1 MRERWIR
8 DPAKGNEWHGYALRV
23 ALGFPDTYSVGMANL
38 GFLWVYHLLNGCPEV
53 RCDRFFDADRQLK
66 YGERLSTV
74 ETGRALSEYDVVAFS
89 VPYEG
94 GYPAIP
100 RMLMRGGIEPR
111 AERRSQGPLVLV
123 GGVAASGNS
132 EPIADFVDVVFI
144 GEAEAGM
151 HRLVKLLIDAK
162 HNRMGEELRS
172 ELRKLPGLYLPSDYI
187 HRYSADGRLE
197 AIEAAAGSREKV
209 ESVHSPAQ
217 FEAAHSP
224 VVTDASVFPDRFLV
238 EASRGC
244 PYRCRFCLAA
254 HTSGRFRESGGVD
267 EAVAAGLATT
277 TKVGVIGTAF
287 TRSAGLKRIC
297 GDVWK
302 AGGRVSFSSVR
313 MDAGAIELLSEIGPT
328 LDLES
333 IAVAPEVAT
342 RRLGRV
348 IGKSANEDLD
358 VFVESGE
365 PAGLKKLRLYFLIG
379 VPGETESD
387 VVAIAEKVK
396 DVRNRSGWKVT
407 CSVTPMV
414 PKPFTP
420 MQWAAFPRAEELKGK
435 AELLKRELKDEKGIV
450 LKVESLRLTRE
461 QAILARGDRRLG
473 PVLYEAAVRTIRSG
487 EKVSWSALLKEN
499 GLSAEMYTES
509 ERGESEKF
517 PWETVFHGTGREQLY
532 GEYEKSVDAA
542 RSGGNG

>member
-1 MRERWIR
+1 
-8 DPAKGNEWHGYALRV
+8 
-23 ALGFPDTYSVGMANL
+23 
-38 GFLWVYHLLNGCPEV
+38 
-53 RCDRFFDADRQLK
+53 
-66 YGERLSTV
+66 
-74 ETGRALSEYDVVAFS
+74 
-89 VPYEG
+89 
-94 GYPAIP
+94 
-100 RMLMRGGIEPR
+100 
-111 AERRSQGPLVLV
+111 
-123 GGVAASGNS
+123 
-132 EPIADFVDVVFI
+132 
-144 GEAEAGM
+144 
-151 HRLVKLLIDAK
+151 
-162 HNRMGEELRS
+162 
-172 ELRKLPGLYLPSDYI
+172 
-187 HRYSADGRLE
+187 
-197 AIEAAAGSREKV
+197 
-209 ESVHSPAQ
+209 
-217 FEAAHSP
+217 
-224 VVTDASVFPDRFLV
+224 
-238 EASRGC
+238 
-244 PYRCRFCLAA
+244 
-254 HTSGRFRESGGVD
+254 
-267 EAVAAGLATT
+267 
-277 TKVGVIGTAF
+277 
-287 TRSAGLKRIC
+287 
-297 GDVWK
+297 
-302 AGGRVSFSSVR
+302 VSFSSVR

-358 VFVESGE
+358 IFVESGE

-387 VVAIAEKVK
+387 VVAIADKVK
-396 DVRNRSGWKVT
+396 DVRNRSGWKVM

-499 GLSAEMYTES
+499 GLTAEMYTES

-517 PWETVFHGTGREQLY
+517 PWETVFHGTGRGQLY